1 MSSKPAYEEL
11 EQRIKELE
19 RALHKGTQVLEALKK
34 SEERHRLV
42 LEATEYGVW
51 DWDARTGK
59 VYFSPGYCSM
69 IGYKP
74 NELEP
79 EYETWANLLHPD
91 DRAYA
96 EGVVREHLEG
106 KTDGFEIEVRL
117 KTKSGDW
124 KWVLS
129 RGKVVERGDNREPLR
144 VIGIHEDISQR
155 KKVEQELKMARSV
168 IDRASF
174 GCFWISSDSR
184 IIYINDQACQSLG
197 YSREELLSMSIQDI
211 DRGFPPEVWHE
222 LWKRLLT
229 SRVQTFET
237 IHLRKDG
244 TGFPVE
250 ITVNCVEFDGEEYS
264 CAYVRDLTD
273 HKLAE
278 RAVRENEERLRQAIR
293 VSSIGIFDHDHLTD
307 IIYWSPRQREI
318 YGWGPDEPV
327 TLQGFL
333 DVVYPEDLERIKMAV
348 QRAHDPANDGF
359 WDVEYRIIHRDGN
372 VRWLTARSQ
381 TFFDGTGSERRPI
394 RTVGALR
401 DITGEKQ
408 SEGEREKLQAQLIQ
422 AQKMESVGRLAGG
435 VAHDFNNML
444 TVILGHADLA
454 LHRLDPVSPLRTDL
468 LRIEEAA
475 QRSADLTRRLLAFAR
490 KQTIV
495 PKVLDLNDTME
506 GMLEMLRRLIGEN
519 IDTAWAPGR
528 GLWPVKIDPA
538 QVNQILANLF
548 VNARDAI
555 VDDGKVTIETGNVEF
570 DQAYCAEHTGFIP
583 GRFVMLAVSDDGR
596 GMDEE
601 THAHIFE
608 PFFTTKGVGKG
619 TGLGMATVYGIV
631 KQNEGFI
638 NVYSEV
644 CKGTTIKIYLP
655 RYAAEAA
662 PVCAEDPVP
671 PAEGGTE
678 TILLVEDDSM
688 VLELNKTLLEKL
700 GYTVLPAS
708 VPGEAIRLAEEH
720 REKIRLLITDVV
732 MPEMNG
738 RELSNRLTT
747 LLPDLKS
754 LFLSGY
760 TANVIAHRGVLEEG
774 VHFLQKPVSRNNL
787 ALKVRQV
794 LESK

>member
-11 EQRIKELE
+11 EQRIKGLE

-42 LEATEYGVW
+42 WEATEYGVW

-59 VYFSPGYCSM
+59 VYFSPGYCTM

-74 NELEP
+74 NELKP

-91 DRAYA
+91 DRAYT
-96 EGVVREHLEG
+96 ERVVREHLQG

-124 KWVLS
+124 KWVFS
-129 RGKVVERGDNREPLR
+129 RGKVVERGDNEAPLR

-184 IIYINDQACQSLG
+184 IIYINDQACRSLG
-197 YSREELLSMSIQDI
+197 YSREELLSMSVQDI
-211 DRGFPPEVWHE
+211 DPEFPPEAWRE

-250 ITVNCVEFDGEEYS
+250 ITVNCVEFDGKEYS

-273 HKLAE
+273 HKQAE
-278 RAVRENEERLRQAIR
+278 RAVRKNEERLRQAVR

-307 IIYWSPRQREI
+307 VIYWSPQQREI
-318 YGWGPDEPV
+318 HGWGPDEPIS
-327 TLQGFL
+327 LQTFL
-333 DVVYPEDLERIKMAV
+333 ELVYPEDLESIETSVR
-348 QRAHDPANDGF
+348 RAHDPTSDGF
-359 WDVEYRIIHRDGN
+359 WDVEHRIIRRDGN

-401 DITGEKQ
+401 DITEEKQ
-408 SEGEREKLQAQLIQ
+408 SEEEREKLQAQLIQ

-444 TVILGHADLA
+444 TVILGHTDLA
-454 LHRLDPVSPLRTDL
+454 LHRLDPDSPLRADL
-468 LRIEEAA
+468 QQIETAA

-506 GMLEMLRRLIGEN
+506 GMLEMLRRLIGED
-519 IDTAWAPGR
+519 IDMVWAPSS

-548 VNARDAI
+548 INARDAI
-555 VDDGKVTIETGNVEF
+555 VDEGKVTIETENVEI
-570 DQAYCAEHTGFIP
+570 DEAYCSGHPGFIP
-583 GRFVMLAVSDDGR
+583 GRFAMLAVSDDGR

-608 PFFTTKGVGKG
+608 PFFTTKGGGKG

-638 NVYSEV
+638 NVYSEE
-644 CKGTTIKIYLP
+644 CEGTTIKIYLP
-655 RYAAEAA
+655 RYAAETV
-662 PVCAEDPVP
+662 PVSAEDLVQ

-678 TILLVEDDSM
+678 TILLVEDDPM
-688 VLELNKTLLEKL
+688 VLELNKTLPRKAGLHR
-700 GYTVLPAS
+700 AA
-708 VPGEAIRLAEEH
+708 GER
-720 REKIRLLITDVV
+720 
-732 MPEMNG
+732 PE
-738 RELSNRLTT
+738 
-747 LLPDLKS
+747 
-754 LFLSGY
+754 
-760 TANVIAHRGVLEEG
+760 
-774 VHFLQKPVSRNNL
+774 
-787 ALKVRQV
+787 
-794 LESK
+794 